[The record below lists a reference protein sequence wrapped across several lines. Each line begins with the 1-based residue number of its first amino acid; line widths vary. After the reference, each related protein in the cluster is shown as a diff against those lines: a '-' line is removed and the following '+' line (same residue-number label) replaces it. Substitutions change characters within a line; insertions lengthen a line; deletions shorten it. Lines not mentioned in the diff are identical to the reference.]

1 MTPPQRLRRLPPGG
15 AASRPAKPHPRRPLV
30 DGESCTT
37 GACLGTPW
45 PARRSVLL
53 LLATLP
59 CTALASRA
67 PQALPPELKTE
78 LRDARLLGE
87 GTLRYL
93 GLHVYDIRLWG
104 EVDFSL
110 SDLPGSPLALE
121 LQYARSLDGKAIAE
135 RSLKEMQGLD
145 SIDAAL
151 TERWL
156 QQMRQIFPDVKKG
169 DRITGVQRPG
179 EAARFFVN
187 GQARGEVR
195 DAEFTRLF
203 FGIWLSPRTS
213 QPRLREA
220 LLGTQGRSS

>member
-1 MTPPQRLRRLPPGG
+1 
-15 AASRPAKPHPRRPLV
+15 
-30 DGESCTT
+30 
-37 GACLGTPW
+37 
-45 PARRSVLL
+45 L
-53 LLATLP
+53 LLAALP
-59 CTALASRA
+59 MAAAATRA

-78 LRDARLLGE
+78 LHGARLLGE
-87 GTLRYL
+87 ATLRFL

-104 EVDFSL
+104 EADFSVR
-110 SDLPGSPLALE
+110 DLHGSPLALE

-135 RSLKEMQGLD
+135 RSLKEMQGLG
-145 SIDAAL
+145 SMDAGQA
-151 TERWL
+151 ERWL

-187 GQARGEVR
+187 GQPRGEVR

-213 QPRLREA
+213 QPRLREE

>member
-1 MTPPQRLRRLPPGG
+1 MTSPKRIRPTRR
-15 AASRPAKPHPRRPLV
+15 AA
-30 DGESCTT
+30 
-37 GACLGTPW
+37 
-45 PARRSVLL
+45 LL
-53 LLATLP
+53 LLAALP
-59 CTALASRA
+59 GAALASRA

-78 LRDARLLGE
+78 LRGARLLGE

-104 EVDFSL
+104 EADFSVREL
-110 SDLPGSPLALE
+110 QGAALALE
-121 LQYARSLDGKAIAE
+121 LEYARSLEGRAIAE
-135 RSLKEMQGLD
+135 RSLKEMQSLG
-145 SIDAAL
+145 SVDAAQA
-151 TERWL
+151 ERWL

-187 GQARGEVR
+187 GQPRGEVR

-220 LLGTQGRSS
+220 LLGTQGRNS

>member
-1 MTPPQRLRRLPPGG
+1 MNDSLTPVTRRR
-15 AASRPAKPHPRRPLV
+15 AA
-30 DGESCTT
+30 
-37 GACLGTPW
+37 
-45 PARRSVLL
+45 L
-53 LLATLP
+53 LLAALP
-59 CTALASRA
+59 VAALASRA

-78 LRDARLLGE
+78 LQGARLLGE
-87 GTLRYL
+87 ARLRYL

-104 EVDFSL
+104 EADFSVR
-110 SDLPGSPLALE
+110 DLPGSPLALE
-121 LQYARSLDGKAIAE
+121 LEYARPLEGKAIAE

-151 TERWL
+151 AERWL

-187 GQARGEVR
+187 GQPRGEVR
-195 DAEFTRLF
+195 DAEFMRLF

-220 LLGTQGRSS
+220 LLASQGAKS

>member
-1 MTPPQRLRRLPPGG
+1 MSHATPMTRRG
-15 AASRPAKPHPRRPLV
+15 A
-30 DGESCTT
+30 T
-37 GACLGTPW
+37 
-45 PARRSVLL
+45 L
-53 LLATLP
+53 LLAALP
-59 CTALASRA
+59 LAALASRA

-78 LRDARLLGE
+78 LQGARLLGE
-87 GTLRYL
+87 GRLRYM

-104 EVDFSL
+104 EADFNA
-110 SDLPGSPLALE
+110 SDPTGSTLALE
-121 LQYARSLDGKAIAE
+121 LQYARALQGKAIAE

-145 SIDAAL
+145 SIEAAL
-151 TERWL
+151 AERWL

-187 GQARGEVR
+187 GQPRGEVR
-195 DAEFTRLF
+195 DPEFARLF

-220 LLGTQGRSS
+220 LLGAQGITS

>member
-1 MTPPQRLRRLPPGG
+1 MTPAKRLRPT
-15 AASRPAKPHPRRPLV
+15 RR
-30 DGESCTT
+30 E
-37 GACLGTPW
+37 A
-45 PARRSVLL
+45 LL

-59 CTALASRA
+59 CAARASRV
-67 PQALPPELKTE
+67 PQSLPPELKTE
-78 LRDARLLGE
+78 LRGARLLGE

-104 EVDFSL
+104 EADFSVREL
-110 SDLPGSPLALE
+110 QGSTLALE
-121 LQYARSLDGKAIAE
+121 LEYARALDGQAIAE
-135 RSLKEMQGLD
+135 RSLKEMQGLG
-145 SIDAAL
+145 SIDAAQAQ
-151 TERWL
+151 RWL

-187 GQARGEVR
+187 GQPRGEVR

-220 LLGTQGRSS
+220 LLGTLGSNS